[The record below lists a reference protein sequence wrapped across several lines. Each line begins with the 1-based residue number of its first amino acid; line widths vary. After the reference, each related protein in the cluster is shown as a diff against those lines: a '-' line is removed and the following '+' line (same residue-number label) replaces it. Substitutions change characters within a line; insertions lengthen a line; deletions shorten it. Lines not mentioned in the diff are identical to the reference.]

1 MKAGKCMLL
10 YLSNI
15 MIKKNM
21 NNMEKEFDGYNY
33 ISSNEENIDGWR
45 ELWLEYLEQNNTT
58 AEEYPLEEYA
68 RDNGYIPNEER

>member
-1 MKAGKCMLL
+1 
-10 YLSNI
+10 
-15 MIKKNM
+15 
-21 NNMEKEFDGYNY
+21 MEKEFDGYNY